1 MATDA
6 PRLVALIERHRDE
19 IVAVAARHTARSVA
33 VFGSIARGDAG
44 PDRDV
49 DLLVEFESD
58 SSLFDL
64 MSLEDALRD
73 LLGRPV
79 DVVSA
84 GALRDRDDDIRG
96 DLLRL

>member
-1 MATDA
+1 MRQDSPRSSNGIETRSSRSPLDTRHDRSPSSDQSREAT
-6 PRLVALIERHRDE
+6 R
-19 IVAVAARHTARSVA
+19 
-33 VFGSIARGDAG
+33 G
-44 PDRDV
+44 PDRDI